1 MMITIFINE
10 SVSEYVN
17 ARVLSITVGRADGAR
32 GRSPRRNR
40 RERSDSERVGLLGR
54 AERDSRMQR
63 SLLRAGR
70 SQIRVSSEFDFC
82 RLLSIL
88 EGEHLSR
95 GLFLKIPGCLDTLI
109 SILKRNIFL
118 IENLSVD
125 EVE

>member
-17 ARVLSITVGRADGAR
+17 ARVLSISVGRADGAA
-32 GRSPRRNR
+32 GRSLYRNR
-40 RERSDSERVGLLGR
+40 SERSHTERVGLLGR

-88 EGEHLSR
+88 EWEHLQR
-95 GLFLKIPGCLDTLI
+95 GLFLHI
-109 SILKRNIFL
+109 SGSLAK
-118 IENLSVD
+118 
-125 EVE
+125 